1 MINNIKTTERNDSMQ
16 KRAIN
21 NENDFNIKSGRIEQ
35 ACARYGLGRNTMR
48 KVAEEAGAEIKVG
61 KCYLIHFSKVD
72 AYLDAISE

>member
-1 MINNIKTTERNDSMQ
+1 MQ

-35 ACARYGLGRNTMR
+35 ACTRYGLGRNTMR

-61 KCYLIHFSKVD
+61 KCYLINFSKVD